1 MKITSAG
8 VAHQVKRRKNNRLFK
23 SANLTQD
30 KTRWEHLTQQHV
42 YNRCHVTTAPKNTRK
57 SSMTSIAHRGG

>member
-1 MKITSAG
+1 M
-8 VAHQVKRRKNNRLFK
+8 KRRKNNRLFK
-23 SANLTQD
+23 LANLTQD